1 MNSIKE
7 TRKNNKLSVSQ
18 QQAVIE
24 LVEKED
30 RRTLRKELA
39 SNFFF

>member
-7 TRKNNKLSVSQ
+7 TRKKNKLNVSQ
-18 QQAVIE
+18 QQARIK
-24 LVEKED
+24 LVEKKD